1 MPEDLAEEAAPL
13 GPAAQDLLTAGLAIG
28 RLGEVLDLL
37 VEFEQWRRHE
47 RQVAL
52 GPLLGPVPLIIG
64 LTFLPGVLAR
74 GGQGLLLAGFAALGL
89 AVLTRTAGPAPTG
102 PLAPLFD
109 QIDRLLWASRGAAAW
124 VRDPD
129 RARGLAVLGLAVDAG
144 TTFSEGLEIAARVSR
159 SGTGAGAFRTAAEAV
174 RAEVPLPSAGQQ
186 CHSCQSTHSARPVL
200 WYRSWAT
207 AAVVLGGLARAIAR
221 AAARR
226 RRTAAGVS
234 AAAPYLAL
242 LIFWLGFA
250 LSMALD

>member
-174 RAEVPLPSAGQQ
+174 RAEVPLPEALATEGLTDRAETAALSLALE
-186 CHSCQSTHSARPVL
+186 S
-200 WYRSWAT
+200 AT
-207 AAVVLGGLARAIAR
+207 APDVLGGLARAIAR